1 MAFRDKKL
9 GEIGEDE
16 LVEIIIKYLDP
27 PKPYEF
33 LPPGD
38 DARDFLP
45 SGPKLV
51 FSSDAYSF
59 SSLKLPWRTW
69 RDVGWAGVVGCIS
82 DHFSK
87 GSIPY
92 VAMISL
98 GLSSAMRLADFID
111 LIEGVREA
119 LSTYNIVYAG
129 GDLNSSKDPWIST
142 SVIGYTTAKKPPR
155 RGGARPGD
163 KILVTGLYGAMGIIS
178 LDGIGEASKHEWI
191 IEATRRPR
199 PRFETSIVVANY
211 YRWINASMDVSDGLS
226 YTLHVM
232 AREAGLSVRLTSP
245 PRHFSGLKEY
255 CRGREDPERCVIE
268 RCLAGGEEYGVVLAI
283 NKKYVGEITEMLEN
297 YCVPYAII
305 GEFIESNTPGEI
317 FWRGEKI
324 RIIRWDQFLG
334 WKEKCSSR
342 TIDV

>member
-1 MAFRDKKL
+1 MVFRDKKL
-9 GEIGEDE
+9 GEIGEEE

-69 RDVGWAGVVGCIS
+69 RDAGWAGVIGCIS

-92 VAMISL
+92 AAMISL
-98 GLSSAMRLADFID
+98 GLSPEMRLADFID

-155 RGGARPGD
+155 RSGSRPGD
-163 KILVTGLYGAMGIIS
+163 KIVVTGLYGAMGIVS
-178 LDGIGEASKHEWI
+178 LNGIDEASRHEWI

-199 PRFETSIVVANY
+199 PWFETSIVVANY
-211 YRWINASMDVSDGLS
+211 YRWIDASMDVSDGLS
-226 YTLHVM
+226 YTLYVM
-232 AREAGLSVRLTSP
+232 AREARLSVRLTSP
-245 PRHFSGLKEY
+245 PRHFGELEEY
-255 CRGREDPERCVIE
+255 CSGREDPERCVIE
-268 RCLAGGEEYGVVLAI
+268 RCLAGGEEYGVVMAI
-283 NKKYVGEITEMLEN
+283 NEKYVGEITGMLEN
-297 YCVPYAII
+297 YGVPYAII
-305 GEFIESNTPGEI
+305 GEFVESGAPGEI

-324 RIIRWDQFLG
+324 GIVRWDQFLG
-334 WKEKCSSR
+334 WRKKNG
-342 TIDV
+342 

>member
-9 GEIGEDE
+9 GEIGEEE

-27 PKPYEF
+27 PKPFEH
-33 LPPGD
+33 LLPGD

-87 GSIPY
+87 GSVPY
-92 VAMISL
+92 AAMISL
-98 GLSSAMRLADFID
+98 GLSPEMRLADFID

-119 LSTYNIVYAG
+119 LSAYNIAYAG
-129 GDLNSSKDPWIST
+129 GDLNSSRDPWIST
-142 SVIGYTTAKKPPR
+142 SIIGSTTAKKPPR
-155 RGGARPGD
+155 RSGARPGD
-163 KILVTGLYGAMGIIS
+163 KIVVTGIYGAMGIVS
-178 LDGIGEASKHEWI
+178 LDGINEALRHEWI

-199 PRFETSIVVANY
+199 PQFETSIVVANY
-211 YRWINASMDVSDGLS
+211 YRWIDASMDVSDGLS
-226 YTLHVM
+226 YTLYVM
-232 AREAGLSVRLTSP
+232 AREAGLSVRLASP
-245 PRHFSGLKEY
+245 PQHFDELKEY
-255 CRGREDPERCVIE
+255 CRGRRDPERCVIE
-268 RCLAGGEEYGVVLAI
+268 RCLAGGEEYGVVMAI
-283 NKKYVGEITEMLEN
+283 NEKYVGEITEMLERYN
-297 YCVPYAII
+297 VPHAII
-305 GEFIESNTPGEI
+305 GEFMKNGVPGEI

-324 RIIRWDQFLG
+324 GIVRWDQFLG
-334 WKEKCSSR
+334 WTENYG
-342 TIDV
+342 

>member
-1 MAFRDKKL
+1 MVFRDKKL
-9 GEIGEDE
+9 GEIGEEE
-16 LVEIIIKYLDP
+16 LVGIIIKYLDP

-45 SGPKLV
+45 TGPKLV

-69 RDVGWAGVVGCIS
+69 RDAGWAGVVGCIS

-92 VAMISL
+92 IAMIDL
-98 GLSSAMRLADFID
+98 GLSREMRLADFID
-111 LIEGVREA
+111 LIEGIKEA

-129 GDLNSSKDPWIST
+129 GDLNSSKDPWISI

-155 RGGARPGD
+155 RSGARPGD
-163 KILVTGLYGAMGIIS
+163 KILVTGLYGAMGIVS
-178 LDGIGEASKHEWI
+178 LDGIDEASRHKWI

-199 PRFETSIVVANY
+199 PQFETDIVVAHY
-211 YRWINASMDVSDGLS
+211 YRWIDASMDVSDGLS
-226 YTLHVM
+226 YTLYVM

-245 PRHFSGLKEY
+245 PRYFDELEKY
-255 CRGREDPERCVIE
+255 CGERKDPDRCVIE
-268 RCLAGGEEYGVVLAI
+268 RCLAGGEEYGVVMAVSE
-283 NKKYVGEITEMLEN
+283 KYIGEITEMLEN
-297 YCVPYAII
+297 YDVPYAII
-305 GEFIESNTPGEI
+305 GEFIEGGTPGEI
-317 FWRGEKI
+317 LWRGEKTEI
-324 RIIRWDQFLG
+324 VRWDQFLG
-334 WKEKCSSR
+334 WNKKGNQQFL
-342 TIDV
+342 I

>member
-9 GEIGEDE
+9 GEIGEEE

-27 PKPYEF
+27 PKPYEH

-69 RDVGWAGVVGCIS
+69 RDAGWAGVVGCIS

-92 VAMISL
+92 AAMISL
-98 GLSSAMRLADFID
+98 GLSSEMRLADFID

-119 LSTYNIVYAG
+119 LSAYNIAYAG
-129 GDLNSSKDPWIST
+129 GDLNSSRDPWIST
-142 SVIGYTTAKKPPR
+142 SIIGSTTAKKPPR

-163 KILVTGLYGAMGIIS
+163 KIVVTGLYGAMGIVS
-178 LDGIGEASKHEWI
+178 LDGIDEALRHEWI

-199 PRFETSIVVANY
+199 PQFETSIVIASH
-211 YRWINASMDVSDGLS
+211 YRWIDASMDVSDGLS
-226 YTLHVM
+226 YTLYVM

-245 PRHFSGLKEY
+245 PQHFDELKEY
-255 CRGREDPERCVIE
+255 CRGRGDPERCVIE
-268 RCLAGGEEYGVVLAI
+268 RCLAGGEEYGVVIAV
-283 NKKYVGEITEMLEN
+283 NKKYVGEITEMLERYN
-297 YCVPYAII
+297 VPHAII
-305 GEFIESNTPGEI
+305 GEFMKNGVPGEI

-324 RIIRWDQFLG
+324 GVVRWDQFLG
-334 WKEKCSSR
+334 WTENYG
-342 TIDV
+342 